1 MLTTNQSN
9 SEPGYAPAVFNLHS
23 LLLRKINMINI
34 TKPILVG
41 IVASSLIAGCASNK
55 APKPEPR
62 TPIQTASDRLE
73 KYSKALL
80 EEQEQIRKRFQKT
93 ASKPATVAAIQPT
106 FDPLEGIRVTLDVED
121 ANVHHVLR
129 ALAAQIDM
137 DLVIHPNLIKVP
149 HRISVHFNNAE
160 ASKVFKEVLRIAD
173 VSGDIEGDM
182 LIVNPMEERVMHL
195 DFMESATT
203 MSLSAGGDVLGANQD
218 GSGSSGL
225 TGNFQLQSSSA
236 QNTNPYDALESML
249 DILVGSADNVLP
261 SNVSAAGSVE
271 EVTALA
277 TVDTARRNDTPLYSL
292 NRITGT
298 LYVRA
303 RPSVMNSIA
312 NLVQRYRVVMGR
324 QILIEAQILEVTLSE
339 SFSYGV
345 DWSFLHERTASTFGN
360 GNVDVSGSTS
370 ATPNITQGDRSLTIP
385 GRTLEALGDSFLG
398 LNYLG
403 ENFGIS
409 VDLLKTFGDVVVLSN
424 PSVRTKHGQPAL
436 ISVGRSTTYVAETGS
451 TIIPNGDGS
460 TVTQNVETGSVFN
473 GLVIG
478 LLPFIADNGK
488 ISMIVHPIQSSVDAA
503 SLALQDVGGESRI
516 TLPQVDL
523 KEIST
528 TISLQNGDLIM
539 LGGLI
544 DRGKASNSDAVP
556 GLSKIPLVGKLFEDK
571 QGIDATRE
579 LVIVLKVTEV

>member
-1 MLTTNQSN
+1 MSTIISLNRKLDKKSDSN
-9 SEPGYAPAVFNLHS
+9 GIGSQAQRKVNVFSITKS
-23 LLLRKINMINI
+23 LLAGVI
-34 TKPILVG
+34 
-41 IVASSLIAGCASNK
+41 ASSLIAGCASNST
-55 APKPEPR
+55 PKPEPR
-62 TPIQTASDRLE
+62 TPIQSASDRLE

-80 EEQEQIRKRFQKT
+80 AEQEELRNRFQSIAPKAT
-93 ASKPATVAAIQPT
+93 TIAPVQPA

-137 DLVIHPNLIKVP
+137 NLVIHPNLIRVP

-160 ASKVFKEVLRIAD
+160 ASKVFHEVLRIAD
-173 VSGDIEGDM
+173 VSGNIEGDM
-182 LIVNPMEERVMHL
+182 LIVNPMEEKVMHL

-225 TGNFQLQSSSA
+225 TGNFQLNSSSA
-236 QNTNPYDALESML
+236 QNTNPYDALEDML
-249 DILVGSADNVLP
+249 EILVGAQESTLP

-277 TVDTARRNDTPLYSL
+277 TVDTARRNDTPIYSL

-303 RPSVMNSIA
+303 RPSVVNSIA
-312 NLVQRYRVVMGR
+312 NLVQRYRLVMGR

-345 DWSFLHERTASTFGN
+345 DWAFLHERTATTFGS
-360 GNVDVSGSTS
+360 GGSGVSGSES

-451 TIIPNGDGS
+451 TIIPNGDGT
-460 TVTQNVETGSVFN
+460 TVTQNVETGSVFD

-488 ISMIVHPIQSSVDAA
+488 ISMIVHPIQSNVDAA
-503 SLALQDVGGESRI
+503 SLALQDIGGESRI

-528 TISLQNGDLIM
+528 TISMQNGDLIM

-544 DRGKASNSDAVP
+544 DRGKASSTDGVP
-556 GLSKIPLVGKLFEDK
+556 GLSKIPLVGKLFQDK